1 MKNIKSFRKMTLAG
15 IVLAVL
21 VAATADKNIYT
32 VANDYVVTI
41 HGTSNLHA
49 WDEKVQKVTGKGTIS
64 WNNDGSF
71 DLSGINIKMDV
82 HSIKSD
88 MGSVMDNNTYKA
100 LKADSHPD
108 IVFTLLGTAKA
119 IAANTA
125 NKLIVIKGNLT
136 IAGVTRFVEMKAKVN
151 MVGKSKLIF
160 EGSQPIAMS
169 DYGIS
174 APTALFGT
182 LKTGNDI
189 TINFKV
195 SFQ

>member
-1 MKNIKSFRKMTLAG
+1 MKSIISFRKIILAG
-15 IVLAVL
+15 IAAAFLS
-21 VAATADKNIYT
+21 AATADKNIYT
-32 VANDYVVTI
+32 ITNDYVVTI

-49 WDEKVQKVTGKGTIS
+49 WDEKVQKVTGKGTIN
-64 WNNDGSF
+64 WNKDGSF
-71 DLSGINIKMDV
+71 DLSGISIKMDV

-100 LKADSHPD
+100 LKADAHPE
-108 IVFTLLGTAKA
+108 IVFTLLGDAKS
-119 IAANTA
+119 ILANTS
-125 NKLIVIKGNLT
+125 NKIITVNGNLS
-136 IAGVTRFVEMKAKVN
+136 IAGVTKFVTMKAKVN
-151 MVGKSKLIF
+151 MQGKGKLIF

-182 LKTGNDI
+182 LKTGNEI
-189 TINFKV
+189 TINFKI

>member
-1 MKNIKSFRKMTLAG
+1 MKNIRNFKKIMLSG
-15 IVLAVL
+15 IAIAFLSAAV
-21 VAATADKNIYT
+21 ADKNIYT
-32 VANDYVVTI
+32 VASDYVVTI

-49 WDEKVQKVTGKGTIS
+49 WDEKVQKVSGNGTIN
-64 WNNDGSF
+64 WNKDGSF
-71 DLSGINIKMDV
+71 DLSGISIKMDV

-100 LKADSHPD
+100 LKADAHPQ
-108 IVFTLLGTAKA
+108 IVFTLLGQAKS
-119 IAANTA
+119 ILPNAN
-125 NKLIVIKGNLT
+125 NKIITVNGNLS

-151 MVGKSKLIF
+151 MQGKSKLIF
-160 EGSQPIAMS
+160 EGSQPISMS

>member
-1 MKNIKSFRKMTLAG
+1 MKNIRNFKRMLLSG
-15 IVLAVL
+15 IAIAFLSAAV
-21 VAATADKNIYT
+21 ADKNIYT
-32 VANDYVVTI
+32 VASDYVVTI

-49 WDEKVQKVTGKGTIS
+49 WDEKVQKVTGKGTIN

-71 DLSGINIKMDV
+71 DLSGISIKMDV

-100 LKADSHPD
+100 LKADEHPE
-108 IVFTLLGTAKA
+108 IIFTLLGQAKS
-119 IAANTA
+119 ILANSN
-125 NKLIVIKGNLT
+125 NKIITVHGNLT

-151 MVGKSKLIF
+151 MQGKGKLIF

-174 APTALFGT
+174 PPTAIFGT

-189 TINFKV
+189 TINFKI